1 MKQLLRF
8 TLAAVLFALVSATAT
23 ALPGRAEVMKVVG
36 QATVAKQGGSTAS
49 VTAGMVLG
57 TGDTITTS
65 AGSTVDLNLGVN
77 GDFLRVEPDSSL
89 KLENLDIANVA
100 ERTVTTQININR
112 GGVTGNVVN
121 KLSLAS
127 KYEIKSAGGV
137 AGIRGTKYSVM
148 TAGTPS
154 RITRIVVTQGTVNFS
169 QGGVTINIGAGQAYS
184 PPATGPAVQANVGV
198 PTAAETETVDRIAAT
213 IQQTGGNA
221 AAAASGGDGVAG
233 QTNPLNVSVSQ

>member
-137 AGIRGTKYSVM
+137 AGIRGTKYSV
-148 TAGTPS
+148 TVQGG
-154 RITRIVVTQGTVNFS
+154 RITRLVVTQGTVAFT
-169 QGGVTINIGAGQAYS
+169 QGGVTINIAAGQAYS